1 MNFDILFSKYCELIE
16 NKRQKMLFKDKLVL
30 FTFIFLMFAI
40 AVLFS
45 LYIFTPNWMYLLS
58 FAVSFALFLTLLVFL
73 SFKNKAKTGKFE
85 NEQEK
90 SEKYFN
96 EVIELLKQHNV
107 NINNTATIDLL
118 IEEAKEKQKSN
129 FSVGFNKAVTML
141 SSLYYL
147 IVTLVCKALYDKYG
161 FWKLIIFL
169 SFAVFFFFIISV
181 VFQFVKSFLKLHFEF
196 KHMNHNKFIYDL
208 KQIKIFYAKN

>member
-1 MNFDILFSKYCELIE
+1 MNFDILFAKYCELVE
-16 NKRQKMLFKDKLVL
+16 SKRQKMPFKTKLLL
-30 FTFIFLMFAI
+30 FTFVFLMFAI

-45 LYIFTPNWMYLLS
+45 VYIFTSNWKYLLS
-58 FAVSFALFLTLLVFL
+58 FAISLALFLSFLVFL
-73 SFKNKAKTGKFE
+73 SFKSKVKTAGFE
-85 NEQEK
+85 NELEK
-90 SEKYFN
+90 SEKYIN
-96 EVIELLKQHNV
+96 EVIEVLKQHNV
-107 NINNTATIDLL
+107 DINNTATIDLL

-129 FSVGFNKAVTML
+129 FSVGFSKAITML

-181 VFQFVKSFLKLHFEF
+181 FFQFAKSFVKLNFEF
-196 KHMNHNKFIYDL
+196 KYMNHNKFIYDL
-208 KQIKIFYAKN
+208 KQIKIFYVGN